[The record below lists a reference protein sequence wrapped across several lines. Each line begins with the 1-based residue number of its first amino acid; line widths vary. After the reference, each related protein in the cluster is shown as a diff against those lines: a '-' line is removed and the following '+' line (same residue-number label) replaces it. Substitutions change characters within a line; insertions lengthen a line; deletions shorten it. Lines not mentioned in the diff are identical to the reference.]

1 MLPLKCKVKQ
11 FVIGPAQSLKKD
23 LHASVILGALICSCI
38 AAVWI
43 CIIFFYFFCGA
54 LNGLYCFAAWVIPFS
69 APIFLFG
76 SKLLLSSVG
85 YCIIISLPPCVC
97 CGCCCSRIQRQQSTK
112 EGSFLRGQWRQQR
125 LLSTVAMAATKAPF
139 YSGDGGSKGLF
150 LQRQQSAKEGSFLQ
164 RRWWQQRLLSTVA
177 MAATKASFNGG
188 NGGNKGFF
196 QRR

>member
-1 MLPLKCKVKQ
+1 MLLRCCCMYLQ
-11 FVIGPAQSLKKD
+11 Y
-23 LHASVILGALICSCI
+23 
-38 AAVWI
+38 
-43 CIIFFYFFCGA
+43 FFYFFCCA
-54 LNGLYCFAAWVIPFS
+54 LNGLYCFSAWVIPFS

-76 SKLLLSSVG
+76 LKLLLSSVG
-85 YCIIISLPPCVC
+85 CCMIISLSPCVC
-97 CGCCCSRIQRQQSTK
+97 CGCCCSRIQHQQSAR
-112 EGSFLRGQWRQQR
+112 EGSFLRGRWRQQR
-125 LLSTVAMAATKAPF
+125 LLSMVALAATKAPF
-139 YSGDGGSKGLF
+139 YGGDGGNKVFF